1 MDPIHLLW
9 FDWSHVWFDPVYTRA
24 CSREGSGK
32 GVRITEG
39 KLWHR
44 VLQSYTGKSPA
55 AINVLAVLVRVG
67 NQLSRSLLQFMVEYV
82 ETRQI
87 SFPFAFEAVFNE
99 PKKTFDYLV
108 KFFWFN
114 WVPRFAFSILF
125 FFPFNVYFLY
135 NIRTLIEKWIELIII
150 YYIDK

>member
-9 FDWSHVWFDPVYTRA
+9 FDWSHVWFDSVYIRA
-24 CSREGSGK
+24 RSREGSGK
-32 GVRITEG
+32 GVRVTGG

-67 NQLSRSLLQFMVEYV
+67 NQLSRSLPQFMVEYV

-87 SFPFAFEAVFNE
+87 SFNWHSPSHLKLFSTSRKKHLITWWNFFRSTEFKVWSFQIYSFLQDYFFLARAFCNN
-99 PKKTFDYLV
+99 T
-108 KFFWFN
+108 
-114 WVPRFAFSILF
+114 
-125 FFPFNVYFLY
+125 
-135 NIRTLIEKWIELIII
+135 RTLNWNESN
-150 YYIDK
+150 